1 MENDARSKSSPM
13 RRQKGWIGFVRSYKN
28 YVENGHYDR
37 IVWGDRTK
45 EPKEITK
52 DVMGKEIQR
61 W

>member
-1 MENDARSKSSPM
+1 MENDARKGSPM

-28 YVENGHYDR
+28 YVENGQYDR

-45 EPKEITK
+45 EPKEVIKTE
-52 DVMGKEIQR
+52 MGKEIQK